1 MGEARIMSLSH
12 RYRQLAALIET
23 LESHGL
29 GVQQAEPLG
38 NGESDQSP
46 DDGFVV
52 QLRVELPTDAT
63 AELFDVDRS
72 GTVETPERPPVE
84 PSTAPVGVRPATPA
98 PGVAPDD
105 GQPVNADG
113 GTGHDDTGA
122 AAEADSGGVDAAE
135 PGMTGSEDTGA
146 ADDGGTGTAGD
157 DTEPDT
163 ASVVD
168 EDPDDEETGG
178 VGDSSEADDAEREGN
193 TEEADTTT
201 TEDAVP
207 CTHPDCDRTFDTARG
222 MKIHRTKAH
231 PLSELV
237 DGERERAVH
246 RDPDVLT
253 RVYDEHDTFAE
264 MTEALDVDVG
274 AQAVRKQMIRHG
286 IHEPGAKESTG
297 ETTAE
302 RTDDDGALDQ
312 SASTA
317 SGVDETDEGDDVDG
331 TDGTAEVDGTGD
343 VEPDVGLSSGTDA
356 ALDDDTPVADRVPD
370 LDLPGS
376 LSAQDLLVAVEE
388 ANTLYDVQRALDLDQ
403 KTTRDV
409 LTEYDLLELVSG
421 RAAAV
426 GDREELKA
434 EIGQR
439 IRRTAT

>member
-1 MGEARIMSLSH
+1 MSLSH

-23 LESHGL
+23 LESHGV

-38 NGESDQSP
+38 NGESDQPS

-52 QLRVELPTDAT
+52 QLRVELPADAT
-63 AELFDVDRS
+63 ADLFDVDS
-72 GTVETPERPPVE
+72 AGAVETPGRPPVE
-84 PSTAPVGVRPATPA
+84 PSAAPVGVRPATPA
-98 PGVAPDD
+98 PRIALEG
-105 GQPVNADG
+105 GQPTDASDG
-113 GTGHDDTGA
+113 AAGHDDTEDA
-122 AAEADSGGVDAAE
+122 TEVDGGSADAAE
-135 PGMTGSEDTGA
+135 SGTSGSDAGA
-146 ADDGGTGTAGD
+146 ADASRTGTAD
-157 DTEPDT
+157 DDAELDV
-163 ASVVD
+163 AAVVD
-168 EDPDDEETGG
+168 DDSDGEETGG
-178 VGDSSEADDAEREGN
+178 TGDSSGSDDAESAGDA
-193 TEEADTTT
+193 EATDTAT

-246 RDPDVLT
+246 RDPDVLA

-264 MTEALDVDVG
+264 MTAALDVDVG

-286 IHEPGAKESTG
+286 IHEPGAKDEDTTDERTVDSTG
-297 ETTAE
+297 EHTE
-302 RTDDDGALDQ
+302 DDGARDQ
-312 SASTA
+312 SASAA
-317 SGVDETDEGDDVDG
+317 SDVDEMEEVDETDG
-331 TDGTAEVDGTGD
+331 
-343 VEPDVGLSSGTDA
+343 VEPDVGLSSGADA
-356 ALDDDTPVADRVPD
+356 PLDDDTPVADRLPD

-376 LSAQDLLVAVEE
+376 LSTQDLLTAVEE

-421 RAAAV
+421 RVAAV